1 MNIEEKIRNENKEI
15 SKSILRIM
23 KDIKTNYGEK
33 GKTNSEEFKINPK
46 EKYNP
51 DDLFKNKF
59 TTNENKNKDIDV
71 TNNDSSIVKYK
82 ESFFARFTN
91 KIKKLFK
98 IE

>member
-33 GKTNSEEFKINPK
+33 GKTNLEEFKINPK

-51 DDLFKNKF
+51 DDLFKRKNSSEIV
-59 TTNENKNKDIDV
+59 NENNQ
-71 TNNDSSIVKYK
+71 NNIEETALTEYK
-82 ESFFARFTN
+82 ENFFTKVKNFILQLLHLKN
-91 KIKKLFK
+91 
-98 IE
+98 

>member
-33 GKTNSEEFKINPK
+33 GKTNSEEFKINP
-46 EKYNP
+46 

-71 TNNDSSIVKYK
+71 TNDDSSIVKYK

-91 KIKKLFK
+91 RIKKLFK

>member
-23 KDIKTNYGEK
+23 KDIKTNYGEN
-33 GKTNSEEFKINPK
+33 GKTNLEEFKINPK

-71 TNNDSSIVKYK
+71 TNDDSSIVKYK

>member
-33 GKTNSEEFKINPK
+33 VKTNLEEFKINPK

-59 TTNENKNKDIDV
+59 TTNENKNRDIDV
-71 TNNDSSIVKYK
+71 TNDDSSIVKYK